1 MKKIVSD
8 PTVVCSSFNSIV
20 NIIEPVISKHIY
32 IVQIGKGTFISESA
46 AKMSNRHIKVPKIAP
61 ALLFPISS
69 MIFIEKTLIFSF
81 FYIHQMP
88 RLNPIYTC
96 NCFVLDNF
104 LYFESV

>member
-1 MKKIVSD
+1 M
-8 PTVVCSSFNSIV
+8 
-20 NIIEPVISKHIY
+20 
-32 IVQIGKGTFISESA
+32 FISESA
-46 AKMSNRHIKVPKIAP
+46 VKMWNRHIKVPKIAP